1 MCHMEALLL
10 FCFFVSVS
18 QILSFSFRVTKN
30 AKYNKNTEVWSQ
42 WHRSDTHTRRINLTN
57 RLKFLARVHFTNR
70 FSLHPETVFW
80 LCKTMGEIQAPQKSH
95 KTGELVSRHCFF
107 PLFRFQVCPEFC
119 VWFPSPDTSVVAM
132 GFQFQGVGGEKKK
145 LNTVQKNIAT
155 CNQICH
161 MTFSSP
167 ELKGHSVSH
176 TDRKA
181 LTCTRTDADTK
192 CAPVVSAC
200 VHGNTQPRRLS
211 ACLPERRSPFSAD
224 NPSLFPPVS

>member
-1 MCHMEALLL
+1 MPNIIKIQKSGLSDTEVTHIQGESTSQTLWSFLQEHILLTTSPFIL
-10 FCFFVSVS
+10 KQCFDYAKQWVKFKHHKSHIKPESWFLGIAFSLCFSSKSVQSSVS
-18 QILSFSFRVTKN
+18 DFHLQILLQWPWAFSFRG
-30 AKYNKNTEVWSQ
+30 
-42 WHRSDTHTRRINLTN
+42 L
-57 RLKFLARVHFTNR
+57 
-70 FSLHPETVFW
+70 
-80 LCKTMGEIQAPQKSH
+80 
-95 KTGELVSRHCFF
+95 
-107 PLFRFQVCPEFC
+107 
-119 VWFPSPDTSVVAM
+119 
-132 GFQFQGVGGEKKK
+132 GEKKKKEK

-155 CNQICH
+155 RNQICH

-192 CAPVVSAC
+192 YAPVVSAC
-200 VHGNTQPRRLS
+200 VHGNTQPRTLS